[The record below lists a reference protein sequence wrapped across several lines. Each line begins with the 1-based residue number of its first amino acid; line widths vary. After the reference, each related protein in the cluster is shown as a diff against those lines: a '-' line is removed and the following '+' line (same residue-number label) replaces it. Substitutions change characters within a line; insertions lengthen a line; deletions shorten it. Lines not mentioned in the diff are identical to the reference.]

1 MTKKLALYHHCSA
14 LFEKKVA
21 PNFPYSSQKTDCFW
35 HAFHFIRAMPIL
47 LDHPISSPTS
57 VDVANFVSPNLF
69 ISRSMPQSARFWLDG
84 SYVALGIK
92 PLALTDSF
100 SESEQYRDYFRND
113 VERLRT
119 LASLSGLLFSVPPGS
134 ALYDPSHCARILR
147 PLSSSTAITSPYAI
161 SVMID
166 SLEVET
172 SARKKVFPAPLL
184 GYPEGLPDILPSSRV
199 YYLENQIFGHLD
211 KFRTTVQGK
220 FVCRISSPLIG
231 RPHLL
236 RLALA
241 SSLVLDIRGF
251 PPDFVSA
258 SFVWSCDPK
267 SRSLSPDRIKIED
280 AVVVDRRTGEWVVSS
295 TF

>member
-1 MTKKLALYHHCSA
+1 MNKKLALYHRCSS

-21 PNFPYSSQKTDCFW
+21 PNFPYSHSKADSFW

-47 LDHPISSPTS
+47 LDHPLSSPTS
-57 VDVANFVSPNLF
+57 ADVANFISPNSF
-69 ISRSMPQSARFWLDG
+69 TSRSLPQSARFWLDG

-92 PLALTDSF
+92 PMALTDSF
-100 SESEQYRDYFRND
+100 AESEQYRDYFRGD
-113 VERLRT
+113 IEKLRT
-119 LASLSGLLFSVPPGS
+119 LASLSGLSFTSAGS
-134 ALYDPSHCARILR
+134 ALYDPTHCAGVLG
-147 PLSSSTAITSPYAI
+147 PLSSSSAITSPYTV
-161 SVMID
+161 SLMID

-184 GYPEGLPDILPSSRV
+184 GYPEGLPDLLPSGRN

-211 KFRTTVQGK
+211 QFKTTIQGK
-220 FVCRISSPLIG
+220 FVCRISSSG
-231 RPHLL
+231 SGKSHLL

-258 SFVWSCDPK
+258 SFIWSCDPK
-267 SRSLSPDRIKIED
+267 SRSLSADRIKLED
-280 AVVVDRRTGEWVVSS
+280 AIVVDRRSGDWIVSS